1 MISKGLLLCAGMG
14 SRLRP
19 LTYTTAKHI
28 LPVANKP
35 ILFSTIEMLQRAG
48 IDEIGIVVA
57 SNKDDL
63 MKGVGDGSRWGVRLT
78 YIDQKTPLGTAHA
91 VKVAEEWA
99 ASDPFVMIL
108 GDIVVEQGVDA
119 LLLTYAESKP
129 DGIVVLHHTDRPR
142 QFGIAEICD
151 GHIVGLE
158 EKPEHPKS
166 NLAVAGI
173 YVFTESIFRAIESVK
188 PSPRGELE
196 LPDAIRTLID
206 EGKRVDPFM
215 LEGWWKDT
223 GRPEDIIDL
232 NRLLLDQLASSRL
245 EGTVDSESSIV
256 GNVVIE
262 ESARIERSVIRGP
275 VVIASGAVIRNAY
288 IGPFTSLGADVTV
301 ENAEIENSVVLERT
315 TIANVTTRI
324 GSSLIGKSVRL
335 TGNDSVPKM
344 NRLIIGDTCQL
355 DIV

>member
-35 ILFSTIEMLQRAG
+35 ILFSTIEMLQHAG

-57 SNKDDL
+57 SNKDNL
-63 MKGVGDGSRWGVRLT
+63 MKGVGDGSRWGVRIT

-108 GDIVVEQGVDA
+108 GDIVVENGVDA
-119 LLLTYAESKP
+119 LLSEYAESEP
-129 DGIVVLHHTDRPR
+129 DSIVVLHHTDRPR
-142 QFGIAEICD
+142 QFGIAEIRD

-173 YVFTESIFRAIESVK
+173 YVFTESIFRAIDSVK

-232 NRLLLDQLASSRL
+232 NQLLLNQLISSRVD
-245 EGTVDSESSIV
+245 GTVDSESSIV
-256 GNVVIE
+256 GSVVIE
-262 ESARIERSVIRGP
+262 DSAQVERSVIRGP
-275 VVIASGAVIRNAY
+275 VVIAAGAVIRDAY
-288 IGPFTSLGADVTV
+288 IGPYTSIGADVTID
-301 ENAEIENSVVLERT
+301 NAEIENTVVLERT
-315 TIANVTTRI
+315 TISNVTTRI
-324 GSSLIGKSVRL
+324 GSSLIGKSVCL
-335 TGNDSVPKM
+335 TGDRTVPKVT
-344 NRLIIGDTCQL
+344 RLVIGDTCQL
-355 DIV
+355 NIV

>member
-1 MISKGLLLCAGMG
+1 MISKALLLCAGMG

-63 MKGVGDGSRWGVRLT
+63 MKGVGDGSRWGICIT

-108 GDIVVEQGVDA
+108 GDIVVENGIDA
-119 LLLTYAESKP
+119 LLTTYTAYKP
-129 DGIVVLHHTDRPR
+129 DGVVVLHHTDRPK
-142 QFGIAEICD
+142 QFGIAEIRD
-151 GHIVGLE
+151 DRIVGLE

-173 YVFTESIFRAIESVK
+173 YVFTESIFRAIDSVK

-206 EGKRVDPFM
+206 DGKRVDPFM

-232 NRLLLDQLASSRL
+232 NQLLLDQLASSRVD
-245 EGTVDSESSIV
+245 GTVDSESSIV
-256 GNVVIE
+256 GHVVIG
-262 ESARIERSVIRGP
+262 ESARIERSTIRGP
-275 VVIASGAVIRNAY
+275 VVIDSGAVIRDAY
-288 IGPFTSLGADVTV
+288 IGPHTSIGADVTV
-301 ENAEIENSVVLERT
+301 ENAEVENSVILEHT
-315 TIANVTTRI
+315 TISNISTRI
-324 GSSLIGKSVRL
+324 TSSLIGKSVRV
-335 TGNDSVPKM
+335 TGGNEES
-344 NRLIIGDTCQL
+344 RLQRFVLGDTCQL
-355 DIV
+355 TLP